1 MAWYVYVLECRGGV
15 LYTGIAIDV
24 MARYAQHVAGRGAR
38 FTRANP
44 PERIVATFIC
54 ADRSQATR
62 AELAM
67 KRLGAA
73 QKRALCATIASDR
86 LCEALALEA
95 RSPAATG

>member
-1 MAWYVYVLECRGGV
+1 MAWYVYVLECRGGI

-24 MARYAQHVAGRGAR
+24 SARYAQHVAGRGAR

-44 PERIVATFIC
+44 PERIIAAFTC

-62 AELAM
+62 AEIAI

-73 QKRALCATIASDR
+73 QKRALCATVAGDR
-86 LCEALALEA
+86 LWEALALDA
-95 RSPAATG
+95 SAATGSP